1 MNQILALISISLLI
15 YTAVSI
21 ANRLSLLKYVD
32 IKIVKY
38 DILKV
43 SSDNIA
49 IRLYLRLTNPSDI
62 EIKIKDFNF
71 TIYINGKSI
80 TDYDYAIAQTL
91 EPKKSLRIP
100 IEVQFDPKKI
110 INIAIQKDVIEGL
123 LLNIKQLKIQ
133 IKGYFSV
140 SHKFIDLKKLPFDYQ
155 TTLFEIKN
163 KQAA

>member
-110 INIAIQKDVIEGL
+110 NFY
-123 LLNIKQLKIQ
+123 LK
-133 IKGYFSV
+133 
-140 SHKFIDLKKLPFDYQ
+140 
-155 TTLFEIKN
+155 N
-163 KQAA
+163 